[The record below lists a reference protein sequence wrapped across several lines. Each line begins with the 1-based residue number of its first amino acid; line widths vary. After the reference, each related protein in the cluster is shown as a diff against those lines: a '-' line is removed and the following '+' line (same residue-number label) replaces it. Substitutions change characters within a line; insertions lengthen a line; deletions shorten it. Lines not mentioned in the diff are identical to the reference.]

1 MDWMIYG
8 TELLVMIVCFT
19 LMVTIPITINPVSF
33 ISDFPP
39 EIQEAYYRSQNVEK
53 KKEALKKVMIVK
65 KAAVL
70 IAALFLCAWMAH
82 IAGARTFW
90 QGTLLVFSY
99 VAVIAAFDT
108 FILDW
113 IFFARVKRWRLPGTE
128 HMEREYRQKWFH
140 LKGVLT
146 VTPLGVVFA
155 VVAGA
160 VMMWIFQ

>member
-70 IAALFLCAWMAH
+70 IAALFLCAWDGAYCRRQDLL
-82 IAGARTFW
+82 AG
-90 QGTLLVFSY
+90 
-99 VAVIAAFDT
+99 D
-108 FILDW
+108 
-113 IFFARVKRWRLPGTE
+113 FAGLFLCGSDC
-128 HMEREYRQKWFH
+128 
-140 LKGVLT
+140 G
-146 VTPLGVVFA
+146 
-155 VVAGA
+155 
-160 VMMWIFQ
+160 I